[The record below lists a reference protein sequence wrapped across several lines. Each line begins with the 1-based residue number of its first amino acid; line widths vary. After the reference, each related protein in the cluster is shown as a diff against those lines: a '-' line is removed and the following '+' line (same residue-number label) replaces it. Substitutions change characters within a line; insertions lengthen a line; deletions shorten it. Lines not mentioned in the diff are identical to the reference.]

1 MKYVF
6 LYGSNNSES
15 VVFRN
20 ASFEEIKDF
29 SLRRTPF
36 QKNFF
41 AMKVLTMCLPYLI
54 RYFYKQQLSA
64 FFFIAQITQIEG
76 HRLITTT
83 GMPVLKRSKITV

>member
-15 VVFRN
+15 VVFMN

-41 AMKVLTMCLPYLI
+41 AMKVLTVCLPYLK
-54 RYFYKQQLSA
+54 RYF
-64 FFFIAQITQIEG
+64 
-76 HRLITTT
+76 
-83 GMPVLKRSKITV
+83 

>member
-20 ASFEEIKDF
+20 AGFEEIKDF

-36 QKNFF
+36 QKKIFCYESF
-41 AMKVLTMCLPYLI
+41 RYVSTLPKKVFLGAPVKCVFLYGSNNTDYVVLGIPVS
-54 RYFYKQQLSA
+54 Q
-64 FFFIAQITQIEG
+64 
-76 HRLITTT
+76 RLKVT
-83 GMPVLKRSKITV
+83 G

>member
-20 ASFEEIKDF
+20 AGFEEIKDF

-36 QKNFF
+36 QKKFF
-41 AMKVLTMCLPYLI
+41 AMKVLGMCLPYLKK
-54 RYFYKQQLSA
+54 YF
-64 FFFIAQITQIEG
+64 
-76 HRLITTT
+76 
-83 GMPVLKRSKITV
+83 